1 MRLSILY
8 KNNTRFFSLF
18 IDKSKL
24 KLISLDIS
32 HFLWILIFD
41 IFGRNVRNDYP
52 FLDIVRFMMI
62 IIQQRFQPIRL

>member
-52 FLDIVRFMMI
+52 LPDIVRFMMV